1 MCCGCCLHGASEIFD
16 EMIVYVSLF
25 VLIAWAVNSGV
36 PDSRKY
42 IQIHSTFL
50 GSSRKQSTYRC

>member
-25 VLIAWAVNSGV
+25 VLIAWVVNSAV
-36 PDSRKY
+36 PEA
-42 IQIHSTFL
+42 
-50 GSSRKQSTYRC
+50 